1 LAEAE
6 EDATVLVTVT
16 QLDLVTEGLEEVV
29 VDAEMIVQLTEGR
42 LLLDRETQVEELD
55 LKMITAE
62 AAAEALDN
70 LEEIKEQVQVE
81 LVGMAETV

>member
-6 EDATVLVTVT
+6 EDATVMVTVT
-16 QLDLVTEGLEEVV
+16 QLDLVMEGLEEVV
-29 VDAEMIVQLTEGR
+29 VDAEMILQLTQDK

-62 AAAEALDN
+62 AAAEALGR
-70 LEEIKEQVQVE
+70 LEEIKEQVQVDAVE
-81 LVGMAETV
+81 MAETV